1 VAAKGLGLGG
11 IQKLR
16 LAGALP
22 LSTVGSESGYG
33 LRGDGRG
40 PQKRNG
46 QKRNREKETGE
57 EKVGA
62 TAEHARVGASQKSR
76 SNKQAVVRPGDRE
89 PDQSRH
95 SIGIDARSESTP
107 KQGRTG
113 GGKPARTE
121 W

>member
-16 LAGALP
+16 LAGALC
-22 LSTVGSESGYG
+22 LGTVGRESGYG

-57 EKVGA
+57 EKIGA
-62 TAEHARVGASQKSR
+62 TEKHARAGASQKSR
-76 SNKQAVVRPGDRE
+76 SNKRAVVRPVGIRE
-89 PDQSRH
+89 PD
-95 SIGIDARSESTP
+95 RS
-107 KQGRTG
+107 
-113 GGKPARTE
+113 
-121 W
+121 